1 METVT
6 IDAVEPDPEGE
17 SEIDRRPLAEPL
29 GTTDLAVNYYA
40 LDPDESLVGGLHAHM
55 DQEEVFVVLEGTVSF
70 ETTSDP
76 AVDPETVAVG
86 PREAVRFGR
95 GEYQMGY
102 NAGDEGAVVLAL
114 GAPEESTQ
122 GRVPRTCSDCG
133 DSEYQDTVVVD
144 EQLRVQCPSC
154 EAIHDSG
161 LH

>member
-1 METVT
+1 MEKVTVSG
-6 IDAVEPDPEGE
+6 VEPAAVGE
-17 SEIDRRPLAEPL
+17 ESTRRGLSEPLA
-29 GTTDLAVNYYA
+29 TTGC
-40 LDPDESLVGGLHAHM
+40 SLNHYRIAPGDGLPGGLHAHM